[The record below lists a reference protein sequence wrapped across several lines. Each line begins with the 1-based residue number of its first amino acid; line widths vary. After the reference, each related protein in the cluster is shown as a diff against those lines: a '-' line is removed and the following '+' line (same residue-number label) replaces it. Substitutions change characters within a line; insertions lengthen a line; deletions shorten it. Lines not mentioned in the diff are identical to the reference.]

1 VDNIENILV
10 VIDPTTDRD
19 FVVDRAKS
27 LALSYKASVTFFINN
42 ANTLSKHSYSYE
54 GIDSHFFETQKKL
67 FVDHYKQLLDELIEE
82 FQNAE
87 IEASGEFSEHHH
99 LAEAIIKQATVTNP
113 DLVLKS
119 THHHSTLNRAL
130 VSNTDWRLIRK
141 CPYPL
146 LLVKNN
152 DWQTDGSIVT
162 AVDPFHAKAEQSRLD
177 HMLVESAEQFAATLN
192 QPACVFHCY
201 FPFVSSMF
209 PLGGTATTEHLVQ
222 IRQQHFEKLQLLLQP
237 HKIEPSNVRLAHG
250 ELVPTLLQYLEQV
263 KANMLVI
270 GALSRNVL
278 ERAII
283 GNTAEKILD
292 DCPCDVLILKP

>member
-27 LALSYKASVTFFINN
+27 LALAYNSAVRFFINN
-42 ANTLSKHSYSYE
+42 TNTLSKHSYLYE
-54 GIDSHFFETQKKL
+54 GIDPHFFETQREL
-67 FVDHYKQLLDELIEE
+67 FVSHYDQLLEELLEE
-82 FQNAE
+82 FKAANIEVSAE
-87 IEASGEFSEHHH
+87 FNEDHH
-99 LAEAIIKQATVTNP
+99 LADAIIRQATTVNP

-119 THHHSTLNRAL
+119 THHHSSLNKAL
-130 VSNTDWRLIRK
+130 VTNTDWRLIRK

-146 LLVKNN
+146 LLVKDNA
-152 DWQTDGSIVT
+152 WQAEGSIVT
-162 AVDPFHAKAEQSRLD
+162 AVDPLHKKAEQTRLD
-177 HMLVESAEQFAATLN
+177 HMLVEAAEQLSTVLK

-201 FPFVSSMF
+201 FPFVSTMF
-209 PLGGTATTEHLVQ
+209 PLGGTGTTEHLEQ
-222 IRQQHFEKLQLLLQP
+222 MRQQHSEKLQLLLKP
-237 HKIEPSNVRLAHG
+237 HNIDPSNIHLAHG
-250 ELVPTLLQYLEQV
+250 ELVPALLQYLDEIS
-263 KANMLVI
+263 ANILVI

-278 ERAII
+278 ERAIV